1 MKRFEY
7 QITNYP
13 AQSYQELIF
22 ICSNTG
28 ECKPD
33 RVLADQ
39 TQVLSEQLNQQ
50 GQDGWE
56 LAQLTFGQQAIV
68 AFWKRE
74 QKE

>member
-56 LAQLTFGQQAIV
+56 LAQLTFGQQGIV